1 MSAISDDEASFESL
15 RKRTEQDVQGSQA
28 LVIDLTLQN

>member
-1 MSAISDDEASFESL
+1 MSAMRNDEASFESL
-15 RKRTEQDVQGSQA
+15 RKRTKQDVQGSQA